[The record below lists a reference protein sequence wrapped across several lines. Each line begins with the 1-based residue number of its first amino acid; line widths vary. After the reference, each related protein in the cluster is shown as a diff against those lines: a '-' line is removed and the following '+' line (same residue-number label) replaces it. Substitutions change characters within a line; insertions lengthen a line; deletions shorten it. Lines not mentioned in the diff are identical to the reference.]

1 LFSDKD
7 RMNLMGQ
14 RGYEYARKNFD
25 AYQNSNRTFAL
36 YDEIL
41 RV

>member
-25 AYQNSNRTFAL
+25 AYHNSNRTFAL